1 MRLRSA
7 KNSMLQ
13 RPSLPIT
20 LALVA
25 AFATIWGLYFWI
37 TEAPVAIKHDMA
49 EAYAWGQEF
58 QLGYNQH
65 PPFWAWVCGLWFQ
78 VLPRTGWAFALLSS
92 TNAAIGLWGAWA
104 LIGDFAQGP
113 KRIAAWALLLLTP
126 LYTFFAYKYNA
137 NIIFIAIWPW
147 TLHYFMKSVRS
158 RGLWD
163 AVVFGVLI
171 GLALMSKYY
180 ALTLAATCLL
190 VAVQRHYRKYFASL
204 SPYVSAVVAA
214 AVCAPHAWWLVTHRA
229 PPLQYLAELS
239 GQGWDPVFGYAMGT
253 LSARWR

>member
-1 MRLRSA
+1 MIVR
-7 KNSMLQ
+7 Q
-13 RPSLPIT
+13 RARHEAAAVEKFDVAQPGLPTI

-25 AFATIWGLYFWI
+25 TFATTWALYFWI

-65 PPFWAWVCGLWFQ
+65 PPFWAWVCGLWFE

-104 LIGDFAQGP
+104 LIGDFAEGR

-158 RGLWD
+158 RGFWD

-190 VAVQRHYRKYFASL
+190 VAIQRRYLKVHRLAFALRLRGRGSGGL
-204 SPYVSAVVAA
+204 CTSRLVAGDPSGAPA
-214 AVCAPHAWWLVTHRA
+214 AVSRRA
-229 PPLQYLAELS
+229 VGPGVGSRL
-239 GQGWDPVFGYAMGT
+239 
-253 LSARWR
+253 